1 MVEVNCL
8 NNTNTPRK
16 PQEGLFTAVSIGFC
30 LLLAGAIFV
39 ITPNLF
45 GEILDFLGDFSV
57 VDIPNTEI
65 IFLGPEYPRMH
76 LTVYEAAWQFSI
88 ASALFY
94 VVMLVLR
101 FVFPSSRGK
110 RTETVG
116 NIVYWA
122 GASYLT
128 QLLLIESTQWFPF
141 WAAIIIVAGISFI
154 VRAVFTAIS
163 RI

>member
-8 NNTNTPRK
+8 NNINTPRK
-16 PQEGLFTAVSIGFC
+16 PQEGLFTAVSIGFF
-30 LLLAGAIFV
+30 LLLIGAIFV

-45 GEILDFLGDFSV
+45 GEMLDFFGDFSV
-57 VDIPNTEI
+57 VEIPNTDI
-65 IFLGPEYPRMH
+65 TFLGLENPDMH
-76 LTVYEAAWQFSI
+76 LSIYEAAWQFSV
-88 ASALFY
+88 ASAVFY

-110 RTETVG
+110 KTETLG

-122 GASYLT
+122 GAAYLT
-128 QLLLIESTQWFPF
+128 QLLLIESTHWFPF
-141 WAAIIIVAGISFI
+141 WSAIMIVAGISFV
-154 VRAVFTAIS
+154 VRAVFTAVS

>member
-16 PQEGLFTAVSIGFC
+16 PQEGLFTAFSIGFF
-30 LLLAGAIFV
+30 LLLVGTIFV

-45 GEILDFLGDFSV
+45 GAILDFFGDFSV
-57 VDIPNTEI
+57 VTIPNTEI
-65 IFLGPEYPRMH
+65 IFLGPENPGMH
-76 LTVYEAAWQFSI
+76 MTLYEAAWQFSI
-88 ASALFY
+88 ASAVFY
-94 VVMLVLR
+94 VVILVLR

-122 GASYLT
+122 GEAYLV

-141 WAAIIIVAGISFI
+141 WSAIIIVAGISFI
-154 VRAVFTAIS
+154 VRALFTAVS
-163 RI
+163 